1 MWVRKLKAGDR
12 LTIGQVE
19 VHVRG
24 VGKGACRLAIAAPAE
39 ITIEIHPPL
48 RPDPD
53 LSVPE

>member
-19 VHVRG
+19 VYVRG

-39 ITIEIHPPL
+39 ITIEIHPPWTPE
-48 RPDPD
+48 RD
-53 LSVPE
+53 LSKPK

>member
-19 VHVRG
+19 VYVRG